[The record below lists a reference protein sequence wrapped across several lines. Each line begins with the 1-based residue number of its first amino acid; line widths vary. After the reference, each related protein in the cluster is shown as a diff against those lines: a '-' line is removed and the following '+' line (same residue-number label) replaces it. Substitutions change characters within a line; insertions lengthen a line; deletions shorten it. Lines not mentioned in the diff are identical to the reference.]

1 METSDSGKN
10 SDWLF
15 APTCTTGNQY
25 ILPTLSH
32 IGETALKSESRRLLK
47 MFRFR
52 VAVKVFFLI
61 TCLIYVQTVMVFQHG
76 YLVSINGSA
85 LVKT

>member
-10 SDWLF
+10 SDWLY

-52 VAVKVFFLI
+52 VAIKVFFYNMSDLC
-61 TCLIYVQTVMVFQHG
+61 TNCDGSAQWLF
-76 YLVSINGSA
+76 SIN
-85 LVKT
+85 

>member
-10 SDWLF
+10 SDWLY

-25 ILPTLSH
+25 FLPTLSH

-52 VAVKVFFLI
+52 VAIKVFFDNMSDLC
-61 TCLIYVQTVMVFQHG
+61 TNCDGFSAWLF
-76 YLVSINGSA
+76 SIN
-85 LVKT
+85 